1 MAEVLRNTNS
11 PVYHQVFWK
20 GDVLDADSL
29 PVVSLYDIT
38 EDPFSD
44 SPAESY
50 YLLDIDAE
58 KDETNIGLYAVYL
71 PLLYTSGNATLRLAW
86 KYEID
91 GEEVEY
97 SHDVFIVTP
106 YADIYQASRM
116 LGVSSD
122 PSDPDYKSYKELAAA
137 ERYARK
143 KIEYATGQKF
153 YLYNE
158 KFRIVGYGSD
168 SLPLPE
174 KIFRLRKIYMNDVL
188 MIDNTV
194 TPNVNNFGFDVDI
207 SETGFA
213 LRVNKATQLDNTVYV
228 ANGMVP
234 PSIND
239 MGYSGPF
246 RKDVRYRVQGKFGW
260 EEVPDE
266 VDLACIELMKDYDL
280 PEVKKLITGK
290 GGLVSLIGS
299 NDMRDL
305 IKLVDEGNTE
315 AKLYLE
321 AMAYQVAK
329 ENHDYLIN
337 LLWLDSLIQLK
348 LEIRHQICLRL
359 GQQPPILQAVR
370 ILSRA
375 RGLLDDMEL

>member
-44 SPAESY
+44 SPVESY

-71 PLLYTSGNATLRLAW
+71 PLLYTSGNATLRLVW

-143 KIEYATGQKF
+143 KIEHATGQKF

-234 PSIND
+234 PTIHDSY
-239 MGYSGPF
+239 GVF
-246 RKDVRYRVQGKFGW
+246 RNNVHYDVEANFGW
-260 EEVPDE
+260 KKVPDE
-266 VDLACIELMKDYDL
+266 IELATIELMKDFFSKDTLWKNQYIKNIKTFDWNFEYNS
-280 PEVKKLITGK
+280 EVFSGTGNAYADKLI
-290 GGLVSLIGS
+290 S
-299 NDMRDL
+299 
-305 IKLVDEGNTE
+305 
-315 AKLYLE
+315 
-321 AMAYQVAK
+321 
-329 ENHDYLIN
+329 DYI
-337 LLWLDSLIQLK
+337 LDK
-348 LEIRHQICLRL
+348 VEII
-359 GQQPPILQAVR
+359 
-370 ILSRA
+370 
-375 RGLLDDMEL
+375 